1 MSRLQEM
8 SEKKKKK
15 ARGRIGT
22 LLHSVSVIINL
33 GITSCYLLAALSPF
47 ISPATITI
55 SAFFGLAFPFF
66 LAAQVGMV
74 IYWVLRGKI
83 VWFIG
88 NALLLLFTWG
98 TIDTYI
104 PLHRKIKESSIPQ
117 SRIKVMTYNVKGF
130 DFRAHNSEN
139 PNPILK
145 YIKGSGADIVCLQ
158 EAVLSRKSNSRYVGL
173 RTFKKYLPEYRYME
187 LSHAREDRKGSGL
200 MLLSKYPILDVH
212 RIPYESAFN
221 GSTAYTVDIQGR
233 KVLVVNNHLESFR
246 LTMADGTEYLKMVRE
261 GEAAALSRMMTVK
274 MGPAYAL
281 RAVQADSVS
290 HYIRC
295 SESEHVIVCGDFND
309 TPISYARHKI
319 ASGLKDAYSDTG
331 RGPGFTFNQ
340 GAFKVRIDHILYS
353 SGFLAYNCTVDK
365 SVHASDHFPVWCYL
379 VFK

>member
-104 PLHRKIKESSIPQ
+104 PLHRKIKESSIP
-117 SRIKVMTYNVKGF
+117 
-130 DFRAHNSEN
+130 
-139 PNPILK
+139 
-145 YIKGSGADIVCLQ
+145 
-158 EAVLSRKSNSRYVGL
+158 
-173 RTFKKYLPEYRYME
+173 
-187 LSHAREDRKGSGL
+187 
-200 MLLSKYPILDVH
+200 
-212 RIPYESAFN
+212 
-221 GSTAYTVDIQGR
+221 
-233 KVLVVNNHLESFR
+233 
-246 LTMADGTEYLKMVRE
+246 
-261 GEAAALSRMMTVK
+261 
-274 MGPAYAL
+274 
-281 RAVQADSVS
+281 
-290 HYIRC
+290 
-295 SESEHVIVCGDFND
+295 
-309 TPISYARHKI
+309 
-319 ASGLKDAYSDTG
+319 
-331 RGPGFTFNQ
+331 
-340 GAFKVRIDHILYS
+340 
-353 SGFLAYNCTVDK
+353 
-365 SVHASDHFPVWCYL
+365 
-379 VFK
+379 